1 MDKIDQIICE
11 KFKKA
16 YPTVYPILKDLM
28 DGVKVADIATKHGV
42 KESSVRNLKTRY
54 REFF

>member
-1 MDKIDQIICE
+1 VDKIDQIICE

-28 DGVKVADIATKHGV
+28 EGVKVAEIAIKYNV
-42 KESSVRNLKTRY
+42 KESSVRNLKSRY